1 MLARLLDWVFQAGCA
16 GCDAPVAPG
25 VSLCSGCALSLYEI
39 EAACP
44 RCGEPVEGP
53 VDVTCARC
61 LRAPPPL
68 ERMTA
73 PYRFGGQ
80 LAVALRR
87 LKLGKRGE
95 VARALGPLLAPA
107 LAEAADGCDQIVP
120 VPLHRRRMS
129 ARGFN
134 QAQLLARFAGRGLPV
149 PVMPGALVRCR
160 PTPPQRGLGARAR
173 AANVAGAFAVPPR
186 RRAAVVGTRI
196 LLVDDV
202 ITTGATMAAA
212 ARALSDAGA
221 AAVLG
226 FAAARAEAGQMR

>member
-1 MLARLLDWVFQAGCA
+1 MLARVLDWLFQAGCA
-16 GCDAPVAPG
+16 GCDTPVAPA
-25 VSLCSGCALSLYEI
+25 VAMCPGCALSLYEI
-39 EAACP
+39 DAACP

-61 LRAPPPL
+61 LRDPPPL

-87 LKLGKRGE
+87 LKLGQRGE

-107 LAEAADGCDQIVP
+107 LATAAADCDAIVP
-120 VPLHRRRMS
+120 VPLHRRRLA

-134 QAQLLARFAGRGLPV
+134 QALLLAHFAGRELPL
-149 PVMPGALVRCR
+149 PILPDTLLRRR
-160 PTPPQRGLGARAR
+160 PTPSQRGLGARAR
-173 AANVAGAFAVPPR
+173 AANVAGAFAVAPR
-186 RRAAVVGTRI
+186 RRARIAGARI

-202 ITTGATMAAA
+202 ITTGATMSAA
-212 ARALSDAGA
+212 ARALAEAGA
-221 AAVLG
+221 AAVVG
-226 FAAARAEAGQMR
+226 FAAARADAG